1 MSPRTGR
8 PPKGEAKKNER
19 IEVRVDSK
27 KAEQLR
33 RCAEIMNTSR
43 AQVIEYGID
52 LVEAE
57 LQKKK

>member
-8 PPKGEAKKNER
+8 PPKGDAKKAER
-19 IEVRVDSK
+19 IEVRVDAK

-33 RCAEIMNTSR
+33 RCAELMNTSR
-43 AQVIEYGID
+43 AKVVEYGID